1 MRTKNKMKDFKVEY
15 EEWSEVIK
23 EYFTKDLEKN
33 LARHRVDEI
42 IMKYKLEI
50 FQKNFSNFVY
60 GNLISTKALDK
71 DEKVEARPNG
81 TIQEEEMKTKE
92 P

>member
-33 LARHRVDEI
+33 LAWHRVDEI